1 MEKDVTAL
9 GLLRRRA
16 GSGQERASDT
26 EESENNV
33 VLERKVE
40 ELEEIHETA
49 FRKLIASLWSSQ
61 GVCGFSSMPASG
73 ARNNYP

>member
-1 MEKDVTAL
+1 MSQLL

-33 VLERKVE
+33 VLERKVK
-40 ELEEIHETA
+40 ELEEVDETA
-49 FRKLIASLWSSQ
+49 FRKLIASAVEQSRCMWILEYASQ
-61 GVCGFSSMPASG
+61 WCQE
-73 ARNNYP
+73 